1 MGGGGGGLERKA
13 FVLHTQNQIS
23 TKMAA
28 VIFTPNFSSV
38 DIFSS
43 GNSEV
48 GIHLTK
54 NYKFD
59 SEFVL
64 KLYLN

>member
-1 MGGGGGGLERKA
+1 
-13 FVLHTQNQIS
+13 
-23 TKMAA
+23 MAA

-43 GNSEV
+43 GNPEV

-64 KLYLN
+64 KIYLN